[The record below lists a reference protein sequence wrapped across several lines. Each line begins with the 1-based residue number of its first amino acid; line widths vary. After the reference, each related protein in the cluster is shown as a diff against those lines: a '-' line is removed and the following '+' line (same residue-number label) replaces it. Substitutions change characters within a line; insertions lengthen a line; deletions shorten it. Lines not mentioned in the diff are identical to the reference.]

1 MAWCLPLTDTEY
13 ILVSKRSVQRLLSA
27 VCSAGDCAILDLQP
41 PEFGPP
47 AGGPSFRENPGYPCS
62 HHEASWRFRYPLGG
76 RLWAT
81 ERTAWLADAGQCV
94 NCPPARAAIR
104 SARMPPR
111 SRSGDDQRQSAA
123 SAAVRLVLLTNGI
136 LADLTLFLP

>member
-62 HHEASWRFRYPLGG
+62 HHEASWRFRYRLRV
-76 RLWAT
+76 RLWPT
-81 ERTAWLADAGQCV
+81 ERTAWLADAGQCELSSRQGRDQV
-94 NCPPARAAIR
+94 CQDAAAFQERLTISVSPP
-104 SARMPPR
+104 
-111 SRSGDDQRQSAA
+111 DL
-123 SAAVRLVLLTNGI
+123 RLFGWYR
-136 LADLTLFLP
+136 